1 MHGLDRLFHKVA
13 DEHTLAV
20 GYRAERRY
28 EPRCAHAAEAASRL
42 GKQDLGAQARAAQKP
57 LVVLALA
64 QHRVYRIWHSP
75 GAERA

>member
-42 GKQDLGAQARAAQKP
+42 GKQDLGAQAGGTEAAGGTGIGSTQSLP
-57 LVVLALA
+57 DLA
-64 QHRVYRIWHSP
+64 
-75 GAERA
+75 